1 MRRVHEVSPAL
12 TAPQLAFVFAEEPF
26 PAFVGGYGAG
36 KSQALAVRLLL
47 AKLRHPRLDVGYF
60 APSFDLIRLIAWPRF
75 TGLLGEWGI
84 GHRLNRSEKVLTLET
99 GGRILFRSMEVPD
112 SIVGFE
118 IADAGIDELDTL
130 RDSHARDAW
139 NRIVARC
146 RQKKPDGSPNSA
158 AVATTPEG
166 FRFVHRLW
174 QADQRPGYRLIR
186 APTRSNP
193 FLPKGY
199 VDNLKATYPPQL
211 LDAYL
216 EGRFVNLTSGA
227 VYPDF
232 SRVLNHAEAEMR
244 PGESVHAGIDFNV
257 GNCTAIVGLVRD
269 DLPMI
274 VAELTG
280 IRDTPA
286 LARLLKE
293 RYADRGHAVTLYP
306 DASGAGH
313 RSVNASASDIQILRD
328 HRLAIVAGPANP
340 PVRDRVAALNALIL
354 DGEGKRRL
362 RIDTGRCP
370 TLTECLEQQVY
381 GAGGEPDKSAG
392 RDHAPDALGYL
403 IHARW
408 PVVRRRPVS
417 VTPFRI

>member
-1 MRRVHEVSPAL
+1 MSRRIEVRPAL
-12 TAPQLAFVFAEEPF
+12 TGPQMDFAFAEDPF

-36 KSQALAVRLLL
+36 KSQALVIRLLL
-47 AKLRHPRLDVGYF
+47 LKLRHARLDVGYF

-75 TGLLGEWGI
+75 AATLSEWGI
-84 GHRLNRSEKVLTLET
+84 EHRLNRSERTLSLAT
-99 GGRILFRSMEVPD
+99 GGRILFRSMDVPD

-130 RDSHARDAW
+130 KESHARDAW

-146 RQKKPDGSPNSA
+146 RQTKPDGAPNSA

-166 FRFVHRLW
+166 FRFVYRLW
-174 QADQRPGYRLIR
+174 RAEQRPGYRLIT

-199 VDNLKATYPPQL
+199 IDNLRATYPPQL

-232 SRVLNHAEAEMR
+232 SRSLNHADAEIR
-244 PGESVHAGIDFNV
+244 PGEPVHAGIDFNV
-257 GNCTAIVGLVRD
+257 GNCTAIIAVVRD
-269 DLPMI
+269 GLPVI
-274 VAELTG
+274 AGEWTG
-280 IRDTPA
+280 VRDTPA

-293 RYADRGHAVTLYP
+293 NYLDRGHAVTVYP

-313 RSVNASASDIQILRD
+313 RSVNASASDIQILKD
-328 HRLAIVAGPANP
+328 HRLGIVAGPVNP
-340 PVRDRVAALNALIL
+340 PVKDRIAAVNALIL
-354 DGEGKRRL
+354 DGDGKRRL
-362 RIDTGRCP
+362 AIDSGRCP
-370 TLTECLEQQVY
+370 TLVECLEQQIY
-381 GAGGEPDKSAG
+381 TTGGEPDKSAG

-408 PVVRRRPVS
+408 PLVRPGRSS
-417 VTPFRI
+417 VTSLRI